1 MTEGASVSARIPL
14 QVSRGCVVASVQV
27 DLRPEVLSQ
36 LQQDMLELIRMSG
49 ARAVI
54 IDVSGVDTIDPDEFA
69 ALLRTTEMARL
80 MGAQPVLSG
89 LNAGV
94 VSSLVDLDVDF
105 GEIEATRTLDG
116 AFARVDESTVERPP
130 PLPRRVETDD
140 VEDSDDLD
148 PR

>member
-1 MTEGASVSARIPL
+1 MTEGVTGSARIPL

-27 DLRPEVLSQ
+27 DLRPEVLRQ
-36 LQQDMLELIRMSG
+36 LQEDLLELIRESG

-54 IDVSGVDTIDPDEFA
+54 IDLAGVDTVDPDEFS

-80 MGAQPVLSG
+80 MGADPVLSG

-105 GEIEATRTLDG
+105 GELQAARTLDD
-116 AFARVDESTVERPP
+116 AFAQVEEASAERPHRS
-130 PLPRRVETDD
+130 PRRVGTID
-140 VEDSDDLD
+140 VEESDDLD

>member
-1 MTEGASVSARIPL
+1 MTEGVTGSARIPL

-27 DLRPEVLSQ
+27 DLRPTVLRR
-36 LQQDMLELIRMSG
+36 LQEDLLELIRETG

-54 IDVSGVDTIDPDEFA
+54 IDLAGVDTVDPEEFST
-69 ALLRTTEMARL
+69 LLRTTEMARL
-80 MGAQPVLSG
+80 MGAEPVLCG

-105 GEIEATRTLDG
+105 GELKAARTLDD
-116 AFARVDESTVERPP
+116 AFAQVEQAGAERPQRP
-130 PLPRRVETDD
+130 RRRVEVID
-140 VEDSDDLD
+140 VEESDDLD

>member
-1 MTEGASVSARIPL
+1 MTEGASGSARIPL

-27 DLRPEVLSQ
+27 DMRPEVLGR
-36 LQQDMLELIRMSG
+36 LQEDMLELIRVSG

-116 AFARVDESTVERPP
+116 AFARVDEFSAERPP
-130 PLPRRVETDD
+130 PLPRRVEAVD
-140 VEDSDDLD
+140 VEEPDDLD